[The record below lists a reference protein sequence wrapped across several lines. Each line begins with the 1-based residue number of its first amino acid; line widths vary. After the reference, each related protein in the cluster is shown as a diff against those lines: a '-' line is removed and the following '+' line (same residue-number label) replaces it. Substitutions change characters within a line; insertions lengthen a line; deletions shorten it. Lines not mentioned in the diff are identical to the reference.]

1 MRIQQCVW
9 RDFSRTVLLVLSLML
24 AGCMA
29 TPPRPAPG
37 FKSGGQLEAFSI
49 EGRFSLRQD
58 NRNHSGRLTW
68 KHASAGDEILL
79 SSPFGQG
86 IAAIVVNAETAMLT
100 THDGKVYSAPDAPTL
115 TEQVL
120 GYRLP
125 LALLTD
131 WVRGRNTEAAHVE
144 RDTSGRPVRLRHEDW
159 VVEYGYDSDDPLA
172 PPGRLFAERLGAF
185 ELRLRIDEWIV
196 LPTRETAP

>member
-1 MRIQQCVW
+1 MRIQQCAW
-9 RDFSRTVLLVLSLML
+9 RGFSRTVLLVLSLML

-29 TPPRPAPG
+29 TPPRSGPG
-37 FKSGGQLEAFSI
+37 LISGARLETFSI

-58 NRNHSGRLTW
+58 NRNHSGRLSW
-68 KHASAGDEILL
+68 KHSSAGDEMLL
-79 SSPFGQG
+79 ASPFGQG
-86 IAAIVVNAETAMLT
+86 IAAIVVNADAATLT

-131 WVRGRNTEAAHVE
+131 WVRGRNADAARVE
-144 RDTSGRPVRLRHEDW
+144 RDASGRAVRLHHEDW
-159 VVEYGYDSDDPLA
+159 IVEYGYDSDDPLA

-185 ELRLRIDEWIV
+185 ELRLRIDEWID
-196 LPTRETAP
+196 LPTLEIAP

>member
-1 MRIQQCVW
+1 MRIQQCAW
-9 RDFSRTVLLVLSLML
+9 RDFSRTVLFVLSLLL
-24 AGCMA
+24 AGCTA
-29 TPPRPAPG
+29 TPPRSAPG
-37 FKSGGQLEAFSI
+37 FTSGAQLDAFSI

-58 NRNHSGRLTW
+58 NRNHSGRLAW
-68 KHASAGDEILL
+68 KHAGAGDEILL

-86 IAAIVVNAETAMLT
+86 IAAIVVNADAATLT
-100 THDGKVYSAPDAPTL
+100 THEGKVYSAPDAPTL

-131 WVRGRNTEAAHVE
+131 WVRGRNAEAARVE
-144 RDTSGRPVRLRHEDW
+144 RDASGRPMRLRHEDW

-172 PPGRLFAERLGAF
+172 PPGRLFAERLGSF
-185 ELRLRIDEWIV
+185 ELRLRIDEWID